1 MADHSVTFDLGKPAP
16 GSEPAAT
23 PDPITVQT
31 GTLLTEAA
39 RQAGVEINQ
48 PCGGQGRCG
57 RCLVKVAN
65 GNIRR
70 RSTLRL
76 TAEDIQSGYALACQ
90 SVVEGDVTVLLP
102 PQEKV
107 ERRLSTDRTVAT
119 VSVPP
124 GYDYFTDQTVR
135 RLNVTLT
142 PPSMDDQTDDWSRLQ
157 TALRRMPDALSLDG
171 QEDAGA
177 TPQQVRLR
185 VSLPLIR
192 RIGRI
197 MREGAWQV
205 TAFLELAQ
213 GQDGQPMARLLEL
226 LPGHVADDKPLWGAA
241 IDIGT
246 TTVTLWLVNLLDGEV
261 QAQTAEYNGQ
271 IARGEDVISRIIYA
285 SKNGGEGEM
294 RQLVLATINKL
305 LRRACQRAKVE
316 PDEIFKV
323 AVTGNSTM
331 MHLLLGIPAE
341 SIRLMPFV
349 TTVNSTP
356 PLTAGEVGFDV
367 HPDALVDCLPGVAS
381 YVGADISAGV
391 LSSGM
396 DDTDTVSLFLDIGTN
411 GETVLGSHDW
421 LVTCACS
428 AGPAFEGAGVLNGMR
443 ATRGAIEEVW
453 IHGQTYEPNYRVIG
467 EAKPRG
473 LCGSGLISLLAEL
486 FLNGVL
492 DKGGNFNATLP
503 TNRVRQG
510 DHGLEYVVAWAD
522 ETHHGRDIA
531 ITHVD
536 VDNLLRAKA
545 AIYAGFTVLATSVGF
560 PLEAVEQVL
569 IGGAFGKYIN
579 VEKAVEIGLLPDMP
593 WERFHFLGNT
603 SVQGAYRALLDRK
616 ARARIEDIAGR
627 MTYVELSADNSFY
640 DAFTSALFLPHTDLS
655 LFPSVVREL
664 EQIEKQSA
672 LGD

>member
-1 MADHSVTFDLGKPAP
+1 MADHSVTFDSAQGPV
-16 GSEPAAT
+16 
-23 PDPITVQT
+23 TVQT

-39 RQAGVEINQ
+39 RLAKVEISQ

-57 RCLVKVAN
+57 RCLVKTVD

-76 TAEDIQSGYALACQ
+76 TAEDVQKGYALACQ
-90 SVVEGDVTVLLP
+90 SVIEGDVSVELP

-107 ERRLSTDRTVAT
+107 ERRLSTDRTAAT
-119 VSVPP
+119 VTVPP
-124 GYDYFTDQTVR
+124 GYRYLSDQSLR
-135 RLNVTLT
+135 RVNVTVT
-142 PPSMDDQTDDWSRLQ
+142 PPNMDDQTDDWSRLQ
-157 TALRRMPDALSLDG
+157 AALRRTSHPLTFDG
-171 QEDAGA
+171 SDVQDNAKPA
-177 TPQQVRLR
+177 QVQA
-185 VSLPLIR
+185 SLPLIR

-197 MREGAWQV
+197 MRQGEWQV
-205 TAFLELAQ
+205 TAVLDLAPQ
-213 GQDGQPMARLLEL
+213 VDGRMVARLLDL
-226 LPGHVADDKPLWGAA
+226 RPGHVPADAPLWGAA

-246 TTVTLWLVNLLDGEV
+246 TTVTLWLVNLLDGQV
-261 QAQTAEYNGQ
+261 QAQVAEYNGQ

-285 SKNGGEGEM
+285 SKNGGEDEM
-294 RQLVLATINKL
+294 RQLVLKTINHL
-305 LRRACQRAKVE
+305 LERACQRAKAQLS
-316 PDEIFKV
+316 EIYKV
-323 AVTGNSTM
+323 TVAGNSTM

-349 TTVNSTP
+349 TAVNSAP
-356 PLTAGEVGFDV
+356 PLTAKEVGFDV
-367 HPDALVDCLPGVAS
+367 LPEAAIDCLPGVAS

-396 DDTDTVSLFLDIGTN
+396 DDSDKVSLFLDIGTN

-428 AGPAFEGAGVLNGMR
+428 AGPAFEGAGVLHGMR

-486 FLNGVL
+486 FLNGIL
-492 DKGGNFNATLP
+492 DKGGNFNASLP
-503 TNRVRQG
+503 GGRVRQG

-522 ETHHGRDIA
+522 ETQHAKDIV

-545 AIYAGFTVLATSVGF
+545 AIYAGFTVLANSVGF
-560 PLEAVEQVL
+560 PLGEVEQVL

-593 WERFHFLGNT
+593 WDRFHFLGNT
-603 SVQGAYRALLDRK
+603 AVLGAYRALLDR
-616 ARARIEDIAGR
+616 RTRERIQDIAGR

-640 DAFTSALFLPHTDLS
+640 DAFTSALFLPHTNLA
-655 LFPSVVREL
+655 LFPSVVDEL
-664 EQIEKQSA
+664 EQIEKQRQA
-672 LGD
+672 APDV